1 VSRALLLCCLVAS
14 FALQAQWQEK
24 VSSPDGLLEVQ
35 VSLDEQGRLSY
46 QLFRQGTAV
55 IQPSPLGICRQ
66 DACFE
71 QDLSLTDAPATQQVT
86 DSYRLWTGK
95 QMQIEYQANQV
106 VIGLANPDGQAMRL
120 NIRLSDDGLAYR
132 YEFPGESGEML
143 SVTAELSGTHFFPG
157 TRAWLQPKAEA
168 QSGWRN
174 TNPSYE
180 EDYLQDIG
188 VGVPAPGAAGWVYP
202 ALFHYED
209 TWIVLSET
217 GMDGH
222 YSGSNLAADSSDGLY
237 RIRFPQPPEV
247 TVKGDLLPSGKPPFN
262 SPWRLVL
269 AGDLATIV
277 NSTLGTDLAVPSAL
291 EETDFVEP
299 GISAWCW
306 GLLKDDA
313 TVYPVQ
319 REFIDYAAR
328 MNWPYVLV
336 DADWDQKIGY
346 EKIADLADYAAGKDV
361 GLLLWYNSSGGWN
374 QTVYTPKS
382 RLLTQKDR
390 RAEFARLQ
398 SIGIRGIKVDFFP
411 GDGRSVMAYYQDIL
425 SDAADYQLLVNFHG
439 TTLPRGMQRTW
450 PNLMTMES
458 VKGFE
463 FITFFQENAD
473 REATHA
479 AMLPFTRN
487 LFDPMDF
494 TPMVLGDI
502 PDRERRT
509 SNGFQLALTVLFTS
523 GIQHLVTTPEQMR
536 EMPEFVLEYLR
547 TLPGQWDE
555 SRFIDGYPGKY
566 VVIARRSGDRWYL
579 AGINGSDT
587 ERQITFDLSITGQTR
602 ARLIVDGP
610 SPRTLRQ
617 TEVAGAEQA
626 ITLAPGA
633 GFVMIIHP

>member
-1 VSRALLLCCLVAS
+1 M
-14 FALQAQWQEK
+14 
-24 VSSPDGLLEVQ
+24 
-35 VSLDEQGRLSY
+35 DEQGRLSY
-46 QLFRQGTAV
+46 QLFRQGAAV
-55 IQPSPLGICRQ
+55 IQPSPLGICRR
-66 DACFE
+66 DGCFE
-71 QDLSLTDAPATQQVT
+71 QGLRLDSAPSRQQVT
-86 DSYRLWTGK
+86 DSYMLWTGK
-95 QMQIEYQANQV
+95 QKQVDYVANQLI
-106 VIGLANPDGQAMRL
+106 IGLVNPNGQSL
-120 NIRLSDDGLAYR
+120 HVNFRLSDDGLAYR
-132 YEFPGESGEML
+132 YEFPGQSKETL
-143 SVTAELSGTHFFPG
+143 TVTSERSGTHFFPA

-180 EDYLQDIG
+180 EDYLQNIK
-188 VGVPAPGAAGWVYP
+188 VGTPAPGEAGWVYP
-202 ALFHYED
+202 ALFHFED

-217 GMDGH
+217 GMDGR
-222 YSGSNLAADSSDGLY
+222 YSGSNLAADKSDGLY
-237 RIRFPQPPEV
+237 RVRFPQQPEV
-247 TVKGDLLPSGKPPFN
+247 TVKGDLLPAAKLPFH

-277 NSTLGTDLAVPSAL
+277 NSTLGTDLAVPSAVAN
-291 EETDFVEP
+291 TGFVRP
-299 GISAWCW
+299 GVSAWSW

-336 DADWDQKIGY
+336 DADWDLKIGY
-346 EKIADLADYAAGKDV
+346 EKIAELAGYAAGKGV

-382 RLLTQKDR
+382 RLLTRKDR
-390 RAEFARLQ
+390 QSEFARLQ
-398 SIGIRGIKVDFFP
+398 AMGIRGIKVDFFP
-411 GDGRSVMAYYQDIL
+411 GDGRSVMQYYQDIL
-425 SDAADYQLLVNFHG
+425 RDAADYQLLVNFHG
-439 TTLPRGMQRTW
+439 TTLPRGLQRTW

-473 REATHA
+473 REATHS

-509 SNGFQLALTVLFTS
+509 TNGFQLALTVLFTS
-523 GIQHLVTTPEQMR
+523 GIQHLVTTPEQMKK
-536 EMPEFVLEYLR
+536 MPEFVRQYLR
-547 TLPGQWDE
+547 DLPAQWDE
-555 SRFIDGYPGKY
+555 SRFVDGFPGQY
-566 VVIARRSGDRWYL
+566 VVIARRAGERWYL
-579 AGINGSDT
+579 AGINGGDS
-587 ERQITFDLSITGQTR
+587 EREITLDLSPGGHTP
-602 ARLIVDGP
+602 ARMISDGH
-610 SPRTLRQ
+610 SPRELRL
-617 TEVAGAEQA
+617 TEVSGAEQT
-626 ITLAPGA
+626 ITLSPGA